1 MLFPSYFDSNYPYT
15 EIGGIKMNIEGKL
28 LSKGQWIPLNSE
40 LARNLGVDE
49 AVLIGTLAQ
58 LVEDENGIYTSTR
71 ELSKYTAIPLN
82 RLRNAREH
90 LRGLDIIDV
99 KVARSREDAG
109 RPIDGRVCI
118 YKVNE
123 NMLKQYLN

>member
-1 MLFPSYFDSNYPYT
+1 
-15 EIGGIKMNIEGKL
+15 MNIEGKL

-58 LVEDENGIYTSTR
+58 LVKDENGIYTSTR

-82 RLRNAREH
+82 RLMNAREH
-90 LRGLDIIDV
+90 LWELGIIDV
-99 KVARSREDAG
+99 KVASRQAAG
-109 RPIDGRVCI
+109 RPIDGKVCI